1 MIDALASAL
10 VLLGAGFV
18 LVAAIGVV
26 RMPDLPMR
34 MHAATKAGTLGAG
47 LILVAV
53 ALVFADPGVTV
64 RAVATVAFL
73 FLTAPISAHVVGRAA
88 VASGGLRLWEG
99 TRLDEL
105 TRDLEAAANRPLS
118 ADPAPLA
125 VLEAEAAAPDKAAAL
140 EAESRS
146 ALEGEGRAGAAGLE
160 AETPRS

>member
-1 MIDALASAL
+1 MIDLFASAL

-53 ALVFADPGVTV
+53 ALVFAEPGVTV

-88 VASGGLRLWEG
+88 AASGALRLWEG
-99 TRLDEL
+99 TRFNEL
-105 TRDLEAAANRPLS
+105 ADDLEAAAGRPFS
-118 ADPAPLA
+118 ADPEP
-125 VLEAEAAAPDKAAAL
+125 VTDLEADRRSDLEDEA
-140 EAESRS
+140 
-146 ALEGEGRAGAAGLE
+146 
-160 AETPRS
+160 PRS